1 MCNDMPDLNPG
12 SILLVI
18 VAAAFTAA
26 AAVWDMRQRRIPN
39 ALTLPVFVAGLIY
52 QAFHGQSGLID
63 AGLGFAVGFGTL
75 FILWLIGGGGGG
87 DTKLMGALSVWLGF
101 QMTLFVLI
109 ISTVIVVLMAGGSM
123 VWSTVT
129 GKRSRNTRQHPDDKQ
144 QQSGPR
150 KQKVRESVGDKKE
163 RRVVAYALPVALA
176 TWLVLLWNLPSL
188 P

>member
-1 MCNDMPDLNPG
+1 MSDLSPG

-26 AAVWDMRQRRIPN
+26 AAVWDIRQRRIPN
-39 ALTLPVFVAGLIY
+39 ALTLPVFVAGLVY
-52 QAFHGQSGLID
+52 QAFHGRAGLID

-75 FILWLIGGGGGG
+75 LILWLIGGGGGG

-109 ISTVIVVLMAGGSM
+109 ISTVLVVLMAAGSM
-123 VWSTVT
+123 IWSAAT
-129 GKRSRNTRQHPDDKQ
+129 GKRTRARKHPDDEQ
-144 QQSGPR
+144 RQSDRR
-150 KQKVRESVGDKKE
+150 KQKRRESEKKE

-176 TWLVLLWNLPSL
+176 TWVVLLWNLSRL